1 MERGNGMELVKC
13 PCCGEEYSPSY
24 RKCPFCEEEEA
35 PKRVKN
41 KMRSGRRVTDK
52 KKTHSGRGALI
63 VILLLVLAL
72 LTWYLFGE
80 KLMAHFA
87 QTQEPKPPVED
98 VTSPEDGGSDDP
110 FYDPTI
116 GGTEPTDV
124 PDPNAVTP
132 PVVDEP
138 SVDVTNAQL
147 SRIDFTTNVG
157 ETVPLS
163 VTGTAAVPVW
173 ASKDT
178 AVATVDSTGLVTAVG
193 AGTTLITATVGDR
206 TLECIVRV
214 KGTATNPGTVTP
226 TADTSGAKL
235 SKTDFTAGVGE
246 SVQLKVTGTNA
257 TVSWSVGNSG
267 IASVSASGVVK
278 GVKAGTTTVYAKV
291 GSTTLECIVRIK

>member
-1 MERGNGMELVKC
+1 MKRGNSVELVKC

-63 VILLLVLAL
+63 VILLFVLAL

-80 KLMAHFA
+80 KLMARFA
-87 QTQEPKPPVED
+87 QTEEPEPPVED
-98 VTSPEDGGSDDP
+98 VTPPEGEGSDDP

-116 GGTEPTDV
+116 GDTEPNAAV
-124 PDPNAVTP
+124 PPAVDPAPGTDPN
-132 PVVDEP
+132 
-138 SVDVTNAQL
+138 VDVSNAQL
-147 SRIDFTTNVG
+147 SKIDFTANAG
-157 ETVPLS
+157 ESVQLS

-178 AVATVDSTGLVTAVG
+178 AVATVDSNGLVTAAG

-214 KGTATNPGTVTP
+214 KGTGTNPGTVTP

-235 SKTDFTAGVGE
+235 NKTDFTAGVGE
-246 SVQLKVTGTNA
+246 SVQLKVTGTDA
-257 TVSWSVGNSG
+257 AVSWSIGNSG